1 MHTRACSP
9 GLRDI
14 DSAMAQRNDQ
24 MVREPLLKRPFDF
37 VVAAAG
43 LLLSA
48 PLWAIIA
55 LAIKLDDGGPI
66 FYQQERWGRNGRPF
80 GVRKFRTMVADAEAR
95 FGARPAQYRDAR
107 ITRVG
112 RVLRSTGMD
121 ELPQLLSI
129 CKGDMSLVG
138 PRALA
143 VGERYRDAGG
153 GDVAYQEVAGFQER
167 LRVRPGLTGLATV
180 YLPKDAH
187 PRERFEADLEYVRH
201 PSFVR
206 DVRLVLVS
214 LWISVRGKWETRGKK
229 I

>member
-1 MHTRACSP
+1 MGS
-9 GLRDI
+9 
-14 DSAMAQRNDQ
+14 NDQ
-24 MVREPLLKRPFDF
+24 RVTEPLLKRPFDF
-37 VVAAAG
+37 IVAGIG

-66 FYQQERWGRNGRPF
+66 FYEQERWGRHGRVF
-80 GVRKFRTMVADAEAR
+80 RVRKFRTMIADADAR
-95 FGARPAQYRDAR
+95 FGARPAQQND
-107 ITRVG
+107 TRVTPPG
-112 RVLRSTGMD
+112 RWLRASGMD

-143 VGERYRDAGG
+143 IGEKYRDDDGV
-153 GDVAYQEVAGFQER
+153 DVAYQDVPGFNER
-167 LRVRPGLTGLATV
+167 LSVRPGLTGLATI

-187 PRERFEADLEYVRH
+187 PRERFEVDLRYVRN
-201 PSFVR
+201 PSFLR
-206 DVRLVLVS
+206 DVRLVMAS

>member
-1 MHTRACSP
+1 MRNND
-9 GLRDI
+9 LR
-14 DSAMAQRNDQ
+14 
-24 MVREPLLKRPFDF
+24 VGEPLLKRPFDF
-37 VVAAAG
+37 IVAGTG

-66 FYQQERWGRNGRPF
+66 FYEQQRWGRGRRVF
-80 GVRKFRTMVADAEAR
+80 RVRKFRTMVPDADAR
-95 FGARPAQYRDAR
+95 FGAAPAKSDDPRLTRAGR
-107 ITRVG
+107 I
-112 RVLRSTGMD
+112 LRATGMD

-143 VGERYRDAGG
+143 IGERYRAAGG
-153 GDVAYQEVAGFQER
+153 EDVAYENVPGFEER
-167 LRVRPGLTGLATV
+167 LRARPGLTGLATI

-187 PRERFEADLEYVRH
+187 PRERFALDVEYVRN
-201 PSFVR
+201 PSFLR
-206 DVRLVLVS
+206 DARLVLLS
-214 LWISVRGKWETRGKK
+214 LWISVRGKWETREQK